1 MEWEPIHHNTM
12 PSAAGTDTTDK
23 ENRNK
28 VQLPT
33 TNRQT
38 KKRIMQNNGSTLQ
51 AVSDSERRMLHM
63 LLPNDV
69 LLLGRPALQHLVAGN
84 KEYCELLEQ
93 FRSPF
98 AQLPR
103 EQKQEIVHMVMATIW
118 SQNGRF
124 LQHDPLKGTI
134 SILSN
139 EQAETIIRQNL
150 KHAKRKHKSLLNG
163 TVQKNKKKKSSKA
176 TKASATNKRKQK
188 HRNPSSQKL
197 GNRRNG
203 DPKRVAA
210 SPSPSQTPI
219 QNPFGIAPFT
229 ASTAKLFGRSASG
242 TKFGDV

>member
-1 MEWEPIHHNTM
+1 M
-12 PSAAGTDTTDK
+12 TTS
-23 ENRNK
+23 NPN
-28 VQLPT
+28 
-33 TNRQT
+33 
-38 KKRIMQNNGSTLQ
+38 MQS
-51 AVSDSERRMLHM
+51 VSDSERRMLHM

-124 LQHDPLKGTI
+124 LKHDPLKGTI

-150 KHAKRKHKSLLNG
+150 KHAKRKHKSVRNG

-188 HRNPSSQKL
+188 NRDPSSHQKL
-197 GNRRNG
+197 GIRRNG
-203 DPKRVAA
+203 DPKRVATN
-210 SPSPSQTPI
+210 PSPSQTPI
-219 QNPFGIAPFT
+219 QNPFGITPFT
-229 ASTAKLFGRSASG
+229 ASTVKLFGRSASG